1 MGELF
6 ELLSYS
12 AEGHW
17 KSGLEL
23 DLGFLHP
30 ATGKLCQPS
39 NKWVPVSNP
48 GKDKAANRED

>member
-6 ELLSYS
+6 ERLSYS
-12 AEGHW
+12 AEDHW
-17 KSGLEL
+17 KLGLEL
-23 DLGFLHP
+23 NLGFLHL

-48 GKDKAANRED
+48 RKDKAAN